1 MVKIDYNDIE
11 FYQSLGFRSGVEIHQ
26 QILTKKKTFC
36 HCPAGK
42 YSKTHDAEVLRHM
55 RPTLSELGEYDGCAL
70 MEFKT
75 RKNVVYCLNRESV
88 CTYEMD
94 DTPPFLVNREGLD
107 IVIELALMLNC
118 SIVDELHIARKQYL
132 DGSIPTGFQRT
143 AVVGI
148 NGWIPYKD
156 RRINIS
162 HVCYEEDAC
171 RQISNVGHTV
181 TFRTD
186 RLGMPLI
193 EIITQAEMR
202 TPEEMREVVI
212 EISRLIRTSG
222 KLRRGIGSVR
232 QDVNGSIAGGSRV
245 EIKGVPQINW
255 IPRLLHTEAIR
266 QKELLDIKKILSE
279 KGVSEKS
286 LKTAKADLT
295 EALSKTKSTIIRE
308 NMEKRN
314 VVGGIKLVKL
324 AGIFNHP
331 TQTGG
336 HTRGKLIGR
345 PRIPTLRRGE
355 WDKNFADEVAGRLR
369 VIACLDNMPNFFHTD
384 KYPKYPGSDKDLSI
398 IKKKLALK
406 KGDLGVIVWGN
417 KQDVETALNE
427 VRLRVIDAINGVP
440 NETKQPFKDGTTDF
454 ERILPGPNRMYPD
467 TDSPPVKIT
476 PEMVQK
482 IRANIKEPP
491 SQKEKRY
498 TALGLPYQIARD
510 LSVSP
515 RANLMDKLI
524 KPACA
529 GTCLRANTHR
539 QAADRD
545 KGVDKVLA
553 GVTITQTLKHLEHK
567 GVETGKI
574 KDESIV
580 EIFSLY
586 AKGKFYKEAIPLILE
601 KLGLTPSLKVTAIIK
616 KNKLSA
622 LPESK
627 AKAVVA
633 TAIKKNRFKMHSP
646 DKVGTSLSL
655 RKKTAFYAGKV
666 MKQYRG
672 RIKGDS
678 LITAIMEKL

>member
-1 MVKIDYNDIE
+1 MAKIDYNDIG
-11 FYQSLGFRSGVEIHQ
+11 FYQSLGFKSGVEIHQ

-75 RKNVVYCLNRESV
+75 KKNVVYCLNRESV

-171 RQISNVGHTV
+171 RQISNIGHTIK
-181 TFRTD
+181 FRTD

-202 TPEEMREVVI
+202 TPEEMREVVR

-286 LKTAKADLT
+286 LKTVKADLT
-295 EALSKTKSTIIRE
+295 EALSKTKSNIMRE
-308 NMEKRN
+308 NLEKGN
-314 VVGGIKLVKL
+314 AIGGIKLPKL
-324 AGIFNHP
+324 GGIFNHP

-336 HTRGKLIGR
+336 HTSCKLIGR
-345 PRIPTLRRGE
+345 PRTPLLRGE
-355 WDKNFADEVAGRLR
+355 WGKTFADEVAGRLR

-384 KYPKYPGSDKDLSI
+384 KYPKYPGSDKDLAI
-398 IKKKLALK
+398 IKKKLGLK
-406 KGDLGVIVWGN
+406 KGDLGALVWGS

-427 VRLRVIDAINGVP
+427 VRLRVVDAINGVP
-440 NETKQPFKDGTTDF
+440 NETRQPFKNGITDF

-491 SQKEKRY
+491 SQKERRY

-524 KPACA
+524 K
-529 GTCLRANTHR
+529 
-539 QAADRD
+539 D
-545 KGVDKVLA
+545 KNVSKVLA
-553 GVTITQTLKHLEHK
+553 GATLTQTLKHLEHK
-567 GVETGKI
+567 GISVEKI
-574 KDESIV
+574 KDESII

-586 AKGKFYKEAIPLILE
+586 SKGKFYKEAIPVILE
-601 KLGLTPSLKVTAIIK
+601 KLRANPSAKVKDIIS
-616 KNKLSA
+616 KNKLIA

-627 AKAVVA
+627 TKAVVA
-633 TAIKKNRFKMHSP
+633 TAIKKSRFKAYS
-646 DKVGTSLSL
+646 KTSDNLL
-655 RKKTAFYAGKV
+655 AKKTLFYAGKI
-666 MKQYRG
+666 MKTYRG

-678 LITAIMEKL
+678 LIPAIMEKLPAK